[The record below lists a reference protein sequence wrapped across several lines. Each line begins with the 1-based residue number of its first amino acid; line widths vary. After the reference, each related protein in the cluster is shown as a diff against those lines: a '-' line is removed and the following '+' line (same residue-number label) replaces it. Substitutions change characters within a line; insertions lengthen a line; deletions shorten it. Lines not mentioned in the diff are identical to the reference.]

1 MLPRLTNALPDWHTS
16 FFGSL
21 FWSVLM
27 ASSAGTALWLNQR
40 TTGPAILTLVM
51 LFGSGGLAAFVP
63 SITIA
68 NFFRLSDRKRRFAA
82 AFVSLTIC
90 TVGLTAL
97 FYALHFRFYFSQ
109 WHADPFTTRWA
120 FEFAFTIAAA
130 LYQFAVLGLRLF
142 FPVGLIALFLTAC
155 WYAIRSH

>member
-1 MLPRLTNALPDWHTS
+1 MLPRLTNALPGWRTS
-16 FFGSL
+16 FFGSIL
-21 FWSVLM
+21 WAVLM
-27 ASSAGTALWLNQR
+27 ALSAGTALWLNQR
-40 TTGPAILTLVM
+40 TTVPAISALII
-51 LFGSGGLAAFVP
+51 LFACGGLAAFMP
-63 SITIA
+63 AITIA
-68 NFFRLSDRKRRFAA
+68 NVFRLTDRKSRFAA
-82 AFVSLTIC
+82 FFVALTIC

-109 WHADPFTTRWA
+109 WHADPFTIRWA

-142 FPVGLIALFLTAC
+142 FPVGLVALFLAAC

>member
-1 MLPRLTNALPDWHTS
+1 MAL
-16 FFGSL
+16 
-21 FWSVLM
+21 
-27 ASSAGTALWLNQR
+27 SAGTALWLNQR
-40 TTGPAILTLVM
+40 TTVPAISALII
-51 LFGSGGLAAFVP
+51 LFACGGLAAFMP
-63 SITIA
+63 AITIA
-68 NFFRLSDRKRRFAA
+68 NVFRLTDRKSRFAA
-82 AFVSLTIC
+82 FFVALTIC

-109 WHADPFTTRWA
+109 WHADPFTIRWA

-142 FPVGLIALFLTAC
+142 FPVGLVALFLAAC